1 MLAVSASGNVVPPQF
16 VFPRV
21 NFKKHFI
28 KHGPPG
34 CIGTAHPS
42 GWMTEENFMLFIK
55 HFVKVVRCTKE
66 NPVLLLLDNH
76 DSHTSIHVIDYCRDN
91 GVVLLSFPPHCSHKL
106 QPLDRSVYGPFKKYY
121 NAACGAFLK
130 TNRGLPMTMLDIPEI
145 AKQALPLA
153 TTPANIQ
160 KGFQVAG
167 IFPFNDNVF
176 ADDEFLPSYTTDR
189 PMPEEENRPTIAVT
203 AENSADSSS
212 AVGASEESEETST
225 LNSNACAPEDTEE
238 PATSSNAVGEPRSR
252 EDTMPSFPTGIK
264 TTPEMI
270 RPFNKAAPR
279 KKKFGG
285 RKKRRSSILTST
297 PERHR
302 FQEEHLAKVAKKPK
316 IDKKKITKKQQKE
329 T

>member
-1 MLAVSASGNVVPPQF
+1 MWYYFSKTLSQVLEKYKFECQDIYNCDETGVTTVQKPNRIVARKGSKQVGAITSAERGVLITMCLAVSASGNVVPPQF

-42 GWMTEENFMLFIK
+42 GWMTEENFMVFIK

-106 QPLDRSVYGPFKKYY
+106 QPLDRSVYGLFKKYY

-130 TNRGLPMTMLDIPEI
+130 TNRGLPMTMLDIPDI

-167 IFPFNDNVF
+167 IFPF
-176 ADDEFLPSYTTDR
+176 
-189 PMPEEENRPTIAVT
+189 
-203 AENSADSSS
+203 
-212 AVGASEESEETST
+212 
-225 LNSNACAPEDTEE
+225 
-238 PATSSNAVGEPRSR
+238 
-252 EDTMPSFPTGIK
+252 
-264 TTPEMI
+264 
-270 RPFNKAAPR
+270 
-279 KKKFGG
+279 
-285 RKKRRSSILTST
+285 
-297 PERHR
+297 
-302 FQEEHLAKVAKKPK
+302 Q
-316 IDKKKITKKQQKE
+316 
-329 T
+329 